1 MPTADDFIPLKED
14 PETVYVDEDDFTE
27 SDIED
32 INSGLED
39 ETPLAIDYWFG
50 KMYLRCT
57 IAERVLRD
65 SSYKDASEAADV
77 GRVSRILIIFVFRVN
92 ADTSQSRL
100 DTKLQQYPYDEV
112 LTSLQAQ
119 GKARPDCAT
128 AVRHPTIAQTEASRI
143 TLLTLI
149 GNIVRSGGRSERR
162 ALLACLRRSEEADP
176 SRHHRENPPIFTSF
190 RQVELLPQQETR
202 SDPLAISAKHQSTST
217 TEQDGQVKELA
228 KYTMALKEHGDC
240 IGAQP
245 SYKTTTI
252 SQCPPWFKSVV
263 AFKGFEEDGENR
275 TKKDA
280 KHAASR
286 KMCERMRIQPD

>member
-65 SSYKDASEAADV
+65 SSYKDASEAAD
-77 GRVSRILIIFVFRVN
+77 
-92 ADTSQSRL
+92 SRL

>member
-1 MPTADDFIPLKED
+1 MPTTDDFIPLRED

-32 INSGLED
+32 MDSGSED
-39 ETPLAIDYWFG
+39 ETPMAIDYWFG

-65 SSYKDASEAADV
+65 SSYKDAFKAADV
-77 GRVSRILIIFVFRVN
+77 GQITQILIMFVFRVN

-100 DTKLQQYPYDEV
+100 DTKLQQYPYDEI

-119 GKARPDCAT
+119 GIARPDCAT

-162 ALLACLRRSEEADP
+162 ALLTCLRGSEEADP
-176 SRHHRENPPIFTSF
+176 PYHHQETSSILTSF
-190 RQVELLPQQETR
+190 RQAELLPQEGRR
-202 SDPLAISAKHQSTST
+202 SDTLAISTEQHSTST
-217 TEQDGQVKELA
+217 TEQDGQVKEMA
-228 KYTMALKEHGDC
+228 KYTMALKEHGDR
-240 IGAQP
+240 ISAQP

-263 AFKGFEEDGENR
+263 AFKGFEENGESR